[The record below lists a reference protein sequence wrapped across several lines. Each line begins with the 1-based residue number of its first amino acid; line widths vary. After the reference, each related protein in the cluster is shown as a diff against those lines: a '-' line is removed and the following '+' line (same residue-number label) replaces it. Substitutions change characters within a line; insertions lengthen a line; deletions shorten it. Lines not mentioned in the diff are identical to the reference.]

1 MLFCVKL
8 RWTKMC
14 VAYFAPDD
22 PVLRSLLLCLGFV
35 NVCYSLA
42 KVEVCL
48 WLAGNT
54 VNLDQRGVV
63 CLVGLAPVKH
73 PLM

>member
-1 MLFCVKL
+1 MSVFAMLILDEVEL
-8 RWTKMC
+8 C

-54 VNLDQRGVV
+54 VN
-63 CLVGLAPVKH
+63 
-73 PLM
+73 